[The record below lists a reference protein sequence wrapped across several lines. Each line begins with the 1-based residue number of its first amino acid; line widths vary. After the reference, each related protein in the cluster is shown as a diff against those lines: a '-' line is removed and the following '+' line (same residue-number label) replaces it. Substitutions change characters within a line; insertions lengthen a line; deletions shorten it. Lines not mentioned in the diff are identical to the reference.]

1 MDSQTH
7 NSVSDNVKLSNIGKK
22 WSDTEENVLLNELNS
37 NVDINIIAQSHN
49 RTIGA
54 INARRKLIAYKMYTN
69 NVDMEEICIKTK
81 LNEIEIME
89 AIEHIEN
96 KNTKRG
102 SKKTNKILNVINK
115 IDDNRND
122 DIIEIKKDIL
132 EIKKNIKE
140 LVAMMKALYE
150 FEHA

>member
-7 NSVSDNVKLSNIGKK
+7 YSVSDNVKLSNIGKK

-37 NVDINIIAQSHN
+37 NIDINIIAQYHN

-96 KNTKRG
+96 KNTKSG
-102 SKKTNKILNVINK
+102 SKKTNKFLNVVNK
-115 IDDNRND
+115 IDENRKD
-122 DIIEIKKDIL
+122 DIIEIKKDII